1 MLSTVKV
8 ARESTSGGGL
18 WRWGIPALALAA
30 LGILALFGRNGFGS
44 DPDSLSKEARADFEA
59 HRLDAAEAASAR
71 LEKLRPPT
79 PQDLMLR
86 ADIAFARGKIDV
98 ALTALRAIPDSDS
111 SAALARQRAG
121 DAEVRRHRVAKG
133 EALLLEATRLDPSL
147 VQAHRELIY
156 IYGMQLRRPE
166 LNREFQ
172 ALAKLTP
179 LTFDNV
185 WHWCLTRSLLW
196 EPSELVRDLRA
207 WVAADPDDLN
217 SRIAL
222 ADNARRIGAYAEAE
236 RALATL
242 PASDPEAR
250 AVRAR
255 IALDRGDQEAADALL
270 KEGPKDNPDLSRI
283 RGKLALAR
291 RDATTAVRHFREA
304 YAADPDD
311 RDNVIGL
318 AQALTL
324 AGDSKAAEPLRKL
337 SRDFEALGGL
347 VSRVSSNEGRRDPA
361 LWRALGAACERV
373 HRLPEARAWYA
384 LAIDADPFDEEA
396 QKAIQ
401 RLKSRESAT
410 P

>member
-18 WRWGIPALALAA
+18 WRWGIPAFALAA
-30 LGILALFGRNGFGS
+30 ALGFLAPLSRNGSGG
-44 DPDSLSKEARADFEA
+44 DPDLLSKQARADFEA

-196 EPSELVRDLRA
+196 EPSELVRDLRT
-207 WVAADPDDLN
+207 WVAADPDDRH

-236 RALATL
+236 RAA
-242 PASDPEAR
+242 
-250 AVRAR
+250 
-255 IALDRGDQEAADALL
+255 
-270 KEGPKDNPDLSRI
+270 
-283 RGKLALAR
+283 
-291 RDATTAVRHFREA
+291 RDAARLGPRGA
-304 YAADPDD
+304 CDPRPD
-311 RDNVIGL
+311 R
-318 AQALTL
+318 
-324 AGDSKAAEPLRKL
+324 PRPWR
-337 SRDFEALGGL
+337 SRGG
-347 VSRVSSNEGRRDPA
+347 R
-361 LWRALGAACERV
+361 GAS
-373 HRLPEARAWYA
+373 
-384 LAIDADPFDEEA
+384 
-396 QKAIQ
+396 QGGSQ
-401 RLKSRESAT
+401 GQS
-410 P
+410 